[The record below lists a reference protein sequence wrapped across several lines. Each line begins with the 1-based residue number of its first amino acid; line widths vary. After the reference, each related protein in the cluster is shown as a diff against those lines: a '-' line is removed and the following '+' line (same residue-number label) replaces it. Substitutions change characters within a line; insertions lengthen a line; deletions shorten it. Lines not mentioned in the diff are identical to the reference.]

1 MLQRACCSGPV
12 EAKSRKPVLNKK
24 LIILGSTGSIG
35 QSTLDVVRAQP
46 ECFDVVALVANQNID
61 QLVAD
66 ALEFAPQLV
75 VTADE
80 SRYGELQNKLAHTT
94 IEVAAGEQAIID
106 AAAISA
112 DFLMAA
118 IVGASGLKPTIKAI
132 ESGTA
137 IGLANKECLVSAG
150 DVFMATAKKHNV
162 PIIPVDSEHSAIF
175 QCLETHNFDHIDEIT
190 LTASGGPFR
199 QFSKDQMADITLE
212 QALDHPNWS
221 MGAKITIDSSTL
233 MNKGLELIEAFHL
246 FPVGLENLK
255 IVVHP
260 QSIIHSFV
268 SYVDGSVL
276 AQMGVPDMRTPI
288 AHALVYPDRIAA
300 PVDRLDLAD
309 IATLTFEKPDPTRFP
324 ALRLARQVLETG
336 GNAPTILNAANEIAV
351 AEFLSQR
358 IDYVAI
364 TKLVE
369 DTLSRAEQSGMTG
382 KIANLDDVWEADLY
396 ARDVALELAQ
406 GLHK

>member
-1 MLQRACCSGPV
+1 M
-12 EAKSRKPVLNKK
+12 KKK

-46 ECFDVVALVANQNID
+46 ERFEIVALVGNQNIK
-61 QLVAD
+61 QLVSD
-66 ALEFAPQLV
+66 AREFRPQMV

-80 SRYGELQNKLAHTT
+80 SRYAELKDQLAASDCH
-94 IEVAAGEQAIID
+94 VAAGQQAISD
-106 AAAISA
+106 AAAMPA
-112 DFLMAA
+112 DMAMAA
-118 IVGASGLKPTIKAI
+118 IVGASGLKPTIRAI
-132 ESGTA
+132 EAGTT

-150 DVFMATAKKHNV
+150 DVFMALAKKHDV
-162 PIIPVDSEHSAIF
+162 PVIPVDSEHSAIF
-175 QCLETHNFDHIDEIT
+175 QCLESHNFDEIDEIT

-199 QFSKDQMADITLE
+199 QFSREQMADITLE
-212 QALDHPNWS
+212 QALNHPNWS
-221 MGAKITIDSSTL
+221 MGPKITIDSSTL

-246 FPVGLENLK
+246 FPVGLDRLQ
-255 IVVHP
+255 ILVHP

-288 AHALVYPDRIAA
+288 AHAMVYPDRIKA
-300 PVDRLDLAD
+300 PVDRLDLAE
-309 IATLTFEKPDPTRFP
+309 IATLTFEKPDPERFP

-358 IDYVAI
+358 VDYMAI

-369 DTLSRAEQSGMTG
+369 DTLSKAEQSGMTG
-382 KIANLDDVWEADLY
+382 KIANLDDVWETDLY
-396 ARDVALELAQ
+396 ARNVALELAQ

>member
-1 MLQRACCSGPV
+1 M
-12 EAKSRKPVLNKK
+12 
-24 LIILGSTGSIG
+24 
-35 QSTLDVVRAQP
+35 VRSQP
-46 ECFDVVALVANQNID
+46 HQFDVVALVGNQNID

-66 ALEFAPQLV
+66 AREFQPQLV
-75 VTADE
+75 VTADDK
-80 SRYGELQNKLAHTT
+80 RFAELKDQLAQDSM
-94 IEVAAGEQAIID
+94 EVAAGDQAVID
-106 AAAISA
+106 AASLPA
-112 DFLMAA
+112 DMAMAA
-118 IVGASGLKPTIKAI
+118 IVGASGLKPTIRAI
-132 ESGTA
+132 ESGTT

-150 DVFMATAKKHNV
+150 DVFMAMAKKHDV
-162 PIIPVDSEHSAIF
+162 PVIPVDSEHSAIF
-175 QCLETHNFDHIDEIT
+175 QCLETHNFNEVDEIT

-199 QFSKDQMADITLE
+199 QFSREQMSDITLE

-233 MNKGLELIEAFHL
+233 MNKGLELIEAYHL
-246 FPVGLENLK
+246 FPVGLDRLK

-288 AHALVYPDRIAA
+288 AHAMVYPDRIKA
-300 PVDRLDLAD
+300 PVERLDLAE
-309 IATLTFEKPDPTRFP
+309 IATLTFEKPDPERFP
-324 ALRLARQVLETG
+324 ALRLAREVLETG
-336 GNAPTILNAANEIAV
+336 GNAPTILNAANEVAV

-369 DTLSRAEQSGMTG
+369 ETLSKAAQSGMTG
-382 KIANLDDVWEADLY
+382 PIKNLDDVWEADLY
-396 ARDVALELAQ
+396 GRGVAQELAQ
-406 GLHK
+406 GLLN

>member
-1 MLQRACCSGPV
+1 M
-12 EAKSRKPVLNKK
+12 KKK

-35 QSTLDVVRAQP
+35 QSTLDVVRTQP
-46 ECFDVVALVANQNID
+46 ERFDVVALVGNQNID

-66 ALEFAPQLV
+66 AKEFRPQMV
-75 VTADE
+75 VTADGA
-80 SRYGELQNKLAHTT
+80 RYGELKKRLNGAGM
-94 IEVAAGEQAIID
+94 EVAAGEQAVID
-106 AAAISA
+106 AASIRA
-112 DFLMAA
+112 DIAMAA
-118 IVGASGLKPTIKAI
+118 IVGAKGLKPTIRAI
-132 ESGTA
+132 ETGTT

-150 DVFMATAKKHNV
+150 DVFMALARKHKV
-162 PIIPVDSEHSAIF
+162 AVIPVDSEHSAIF
-175 QCLETHNFDHIDEIT
+175 QCLETHNFNEIDEIT

-199 QFSKDQMADITLE
+199 QFSKAQMADITLK

-246 FPVGLENLK
+246 FPVGLDRLQ

-260 QSIIHSFV
+260 QSIVHSFV

-288 AHALVYPDRIAA
+288 AHAMVYPDRIKA
-300 PVDRLDLAD
+300 PVDRLDLPA
-309 IATLTFEKPDPTRFP
+309 IATLTFEAPDPERFP
-324 ALRLARQVLETG
+324 ALRLAREVLETG
-336 GNAPTILNAANEIAV
+336 GNAPTILNAANEVAV

-369 DTLSRAEQSGMTG
+369 DTLSRAAQSGMTG
-382 KIANLDDVWEADLY
+382 EITDLGDVWDADLY
-396 ARDVALELAQ
+396 AREVALELAQ
-406 GLHK
+406 DLHI

>member
-1 MLQRACCSGPV
+1 M
-12 EAKSRKPVLNKK
+12 KKK

-46 ECFDVVALVANQNID
+46 DRFEVVALVGNQNIE

-66 ALEFAPQLV
+66 TKEFKPQMV
-75 VTADE
+75 VTASDD
-80 SRYGELQNKLAHTT
+80 RYNELKQQLDQ
-94 IEVAAGEQAIID
+94 IDVEVAAGEQATID
-106 AAAISA
+106 AAAMSA
-112 DFLMAA
+112 DMVMAA
-118 IVGASGLKPTIKAI
+118 IVGTNGLKPTLRAI
-132 ESGTA
+132 EAGTT

-150 DVFMATAKKHNV
+150 DVFMAKARANNV
-162 PIIPVDSEHSAIF
+162 SVIPVDSEHSAIF
-175 QCLETHNFDHIDEIT
+175 QCLETHNFDEIDEIT

-199 QFSKDQMADITLE
+199 QFTKQQMENITLE
-212 QALDHPNWS
+212 QALNHPNWS

-233 MNKGLELIEAFHL
+233 MNKELELIEAFHL
-246 FPVGLENLK
+246 FPVGLEKLN

-288 AHALVYPDRIAA
+288 AHALVYPGRIKA
-300 PVDRLDLAD
+300 PVERLDLVK
-309 IATLTFEKPDPTRFP
+309 ISTLTFEEPDTDRFP

-336 GNAPTILNAANEIAV
+336 GNAPTILNAANEVAV

-369 DTLSRAEQSGMTG
+369 DTLSKAEQSGMTG
-382 KIANLDDVWEADLY
+382 AIEDLEGVWDADQY
-396 ARDVALELAQ
+396 ARQTALELARI
-406 GLHK
+406 LRN

>member
-1 MLQRACCSGPV
+1 M
-12 EAKSRKPVLNKK
+12 KK

-46 ECFDVVALVANQNID
+46 DRFEVVALVGNQNID
-61 QLVAD
+61 QLVSD
-66 ALEFAPQLV
+66 AKEFQPQLV

-80 SRYGELQNKLAHTT
+80 HRYGELKDKLAGTG
-94 IEVAAGEQAIID
+94 IQVAAGEQATID
-106 AAAISA
+106 AAALPA
-112 DFLMAA
+112 DMAMAA
-118 IVGASGLKPTIKAI
+118 IVGASGLKPTLKAI

-150 DVFMATAKKHNV
+150 DVFMAMARENNV
-162 PIIPVDSEHSAIF
+162 PVIPVDSEHSAIF
-175 QCLETHNFDHIDEIT
+175 QCLETHNFDEIDEIT

-199 QFSKDQMADITLE
+199 TYTKEQMADITLE
-212 QALDHPNWS
+212 QALNHPNWS
-221 MGAKITIDSSTL
+221 MGAKITVDSSTL

-246 FPVGLENLK
+246 FPVGLDRLK

-288 AHALVYPDRIAA
+288 AHALVYPGRIKA
-300 PVDRLDLAD
+300 PVDRLDLASV
-309 IATLTFEKPDPTRFP
+309 ATLTFEEPDSEKFP

-336 GNAPTILNAANEIAV
+336 GNAPTIFNAANEIAV

-358 IDYVAI
+358 IDYVTI
-364 TKLVE
+364 TKIVE
-369 DTLSRAEQSGMTG
+369 DTLSKAEQSGMTG
-382 KIANLDDVWEADLY
+382 PIANLDDVWDADRF
-396 ARDVALELAQ
+396 ARQVAQSLA
-406 GLHK
+406 

>member
-1 MLQRACCSGPV
+1 MKK
-12 EAKSRKPVLNKK
+12 KS

-46 ECFDVVALVANQNID
+46 ERFSVSALVGNQNID

-66 ALEFAPQLV
+66 AKEFQPQLV
-75 VTADE
+75 VTADPE
-80 SRYGELQNKLAHTT
+80 RYLELKDKLAGSG
-94 IEVAAGEQAIID
+94 IEVAAGEQATID
-106 AAAISA
+106 AAAIPA
-112 DFLMAA
+112 DMAMAA
-118 IVGASGLKPTIKAI
+118 IVGASGLKPTMKAI
-132 ESGTA
+132 ETGTA

-150 DVFMATAKKHNV
+150 DIFMAQAKHNNV
-162 PIIPVDSEHSAIF
+162 PVIPVDSEHSAIF
-175 QCLETHNFDHIDEIT
+175 QCLETHNFDEIDEIT

-199 QFSKDQMADITLE
+199 QFSKQQMADITLE
-212 QALDHPNWS
+212 QALNHPNWS

-233 MNKGLELIEAFHL
+233 MNKGLELIEAYHL
-246 FPVGLENLK
+246 FPVGLERLK

-288 AHALVYPDRIAA
+288 AHAMVYPDRIKA
-300 PVDRLDLAD
+300 PVERLDLASV
-309 IATLTFEKPDPTRFP
+309 ATLTFEAPDPDRFP

-358 IDYVAI
+358 IDYMAVTI
-364 TKLVE
+364 LVE
-369 DTLSRAEQSGMTG
+369 QTLSRASQSGMTG
-382 KIANLDDVWEADLY
+382 PVANLDDVWEADRF
-396 ARDVALELAQ
+396 ARQVAQELAQ
-406 GLHK
+406 GLV